1 MFVVLGIAL
10 VLTDTFQFNP
20 EYLTPNDFTVNN
32 TFYYSRAW
40 WERMTFD
47 LVSPL

>member
-20 EYLTPNDFTVNN
+20 EYLTPDDYTVSN

-47 LVSPL
+47 LVTSF